1 MQLNTPLAKLAGI
14 GPSFINRL
22 QKLDLNTLEDLI
34 YHFPS
39 RYEDFSNV
47 SKLSDVKVGDKV
59 TIKGEVWQIKNAY
72 TKFRK
77 VITKALI
84 NDGSATIE
92 LVWFNQPYLT
102 KAIKVGDRLN
112 VAGEVSKFAGK
123 LSIVSPDY
131 EKADRLVHTG
141 RLVPIYPETY
151 GVSSKWLRNQISKI
165 LPLAIKQIEDYLPQQ
180 IKDNMLSLAEAIT
193 KIHFPPSRWE
203 AEKAR
208 KRLGF
213 DELFLI
219 NLATNQ
225 TRSKWQQK
233 TLIETWKFTESDL
246 NHFIKSLPFELTNA
260 QKRVLSEIMAD
271 LKKPHPMNRLLQG
284 EVGSGKTV
292 VAAAIVYLAQLNGF
306 QSLLMA
312 PTEILAWQH
321 YETLKK
327 LLEPL
332 ELSIG
337 LYTGSRKFTKIKN
350 SRFATFVDAGARR
363 AKLKI
368 QNFIPDVIVGTHALL
383 SDKIKPDKLGLVI
396 IDEQHRFGVEQRTL
410 LRAKGSAP
418 HLLTMTATPIPRT
431 VSLTIYG
438 DLDISVIDEM
448 PKGRQPVLTYL
459 VPEEKRAD
467 AYKFIEKKAK
477 EKNQVYIITPLIE
490 ESETQASA
498 KAAKVEFERLQK
510 VFPDLKH
517 GLLHG
522 RMKSKDKEQ
531 VINQFKSNQIDI
543 LVSTSVVEVGVDIP
557 NATIMLI
564 EGAQRFGLAALHQ
577 LRGRVGRGGKESFCL
592 LFSDSNLPEENRRL
606 KQMEKIDN
614 GLRLAELDLKIRGA
628 GSIFGYSQHGR
639 FDLKVAKL
647 TDLPLIEKTKSAA
660 SKILAENPSL
670 DKYPLLKAK
679 LLSVAKEVAPD

>member
-1 MQLNTPLAKLAGI
+1 MQLNTPLAKLASI

-84 NDGSATIE
+84 NDESATIE

-180 IKDNMLSLAEAIT
+180 IKDNILPLAEAIT
-193 KIHFPPSRWE
+193 KIHFPSSRWE

-233 TLIETWKFTESDL
+233 TLIKKWRFTESDL
-246 NHFIKSLPFELTNA
+246 NHFVKSLPFELTNA

-271 LKKPHPMNRLLQG
+271 LKKPYPMNRLLQG

-292 VAAAIVYLAQLNGF
+292 VAAAIVYLAQINGF

-337 LYTGSRKFTKIKN
+337 LYTGSRKFT
-350 SRFATFVDAGARR
+350 R
-363 AKLKI
+363 I

-383 SDKIKPDKLGLVI
+383 SDKIKPDKLGLTI

-410 LRAKGSAP
+410 LRAKGASP

-448 PKGRQPVLTYL
+448 PKGRQHVLTYL

-467 AYKFIEKKAK
+467 AYKFIEKKSK

-510 VFPDLKH
+510 VFPDLKR

-531 VINQFKSNQIDI
+531 VINQFRSNQIDI

-564 EGAQRFGLAALHQ
+564 EGAQRFGLAQLHQ

-628 GSIFGYSQHGR
+628 GNIFGYSQHGR

-660 SKILAENPSL
+660 SKILEENPSL

>member
-22 QKLDLNTLEDLI
+22 KRLDLNTLEDLI

-47 SKLSDVKVGDKV
+47 SKLSDVKIGDKV

-102 KAIKVGDRLN
+102 KAIKVGDKLN

-165 LPLAIKQIEDYLPQQ
+165 LPPAIKQIEDYLPDQ

-225 TRSKWQQK
+225 TRGKWQQK
-233 TLIETWKFTESDL
+233 TLIKTWKFTKSDL

-337 LYTGSRKFTKIKN
+337 LYTGSRKFTRIK
-350 SRFATFVDAGARR
+350 
-363 AKLKI
+363 K
-368 QNFIPDVIVGTHALL
+368 FIPDVIVGTHALL
-383 SDKIKPDKLGLVI
+383 SDKIKLDKLGLVI

-410 LRAKGSAP
+410 LRAKGAAP

-438 DLDISVIDEM
+438 DLDISIIDEM

-467 AYKFIEKKAK
+467 AYKFIEKKSK

-490 ESETQASA
+490 ESETLASA

-531 VINQFKSNQIDI
+531 VINQFRSNQIDI

-577 LRGRVGRGGKESFCL
+577 LRGRVGRGDKESFCL
-592 LFSDSNLPEENRRL
+592 LFSDSNLGEENRRL

-614 GLRLAELDLKIRGA
+614 GLELAELDLKIRGA

-660 SKILAENPSL
+660 SKILEENPSL
-670 DKYPLLKAK
+670 DKYPMLKAK

>member
-22 QKLDLNTLEDLI
+22 KRLDLNTLEDLI

-47 SKLSDVKVGDKV
+47 SKLSDVKIGDKV

-102 KAIKVGDRLN
+102 KAIKVGDKLN

-165 LPLAIKQIEDYLPQQ
+165 LPPAIKQIEDYLPDQ

-225 TRSKWQQK
+225 TRGKWQQK
-233 TLIETWKFTESDL
+233 TLIKTWKFTKSDL

-337 LYTGSRKFTKIKN
+337 LYTGSRKFTRIK
-350 SRFATFVDAGARR
+350 
-363 AKLKI
+363 K
-368 QNFIPDVIVGTHALL
+368 FIPDVIVGTHALL
-383 SDKIKPDKLGLVI
+383 SDKIKLDKLGLVI

-410 LRAKGSAP
+410 LRAKGAAP

-438 DLDISVIDEM
+438 DLDISIIDEM

-467 AYKFIEKKAK
+467 AYKFIEKKSK

-490 ESETQASA
+490 ESETLASA

-531 VINQFKSNQIDI
+531 VINQFRSNQIDI

-577 LRGRVGRGGKESFCL
+577 LRGRVGRGDKESFCL
-592 LFSDSNLPEENRRL
+592 LFSDSDLPEENRRL

-614 GLRLAELDLKIRGA
+614 GLELAELDLKIRGA

-660 SKILAENPSL
+660 SKILEENPSL
-670 DKYPLLKAK
+670 DKYPMLKAK

>member
-1 MQLNTPLAKLAGI
+1 MDLKTSLSKITGI
-14 GPSFINRL
+14 GPYYINRL
-22 QKLDLNTLEDLI
+22 KRLDLNTLEDLI
-34 YHFPS
+34 YHFPF
-39 RYEDFSNV
+39 RYDDFSNV
-47 SKLSDVKVGDKV
+47 SKLSDVKIGDKV

-84 NDGSATIE
+84 NDGSAAIE

-102 KAIKVGDRLN
+102 KAIKIGDRLN
-112 VAGEVSKFAGK
+112 VAGEISKFAGK

-165 LPLAIKQIEDYLPQQ
+165 LPSAIKQIEDYLPQQ
-180 IKDNMLSLAEAIT
+180 VKDNMLPLAEAIT
-193 KIHFPPSRWE
+193 KIHFPPRRWE
-203 AEKAR
+203 AEEAR
-208 KRLGF
+208 KRLSF

-225 TRSKWQQK
+225 TRDRWQQK
-233 TLIETWKFTESDL
+233 TLIKTWKFTESDL

-292 VAAAIVYLAQLNGF
+292 VAAAIIYLAQLNGF

-327 LLEPL
+327 LLEL
-332 ELSIG
+332 HKVEIG
-337 LYTGSRKFTKIKN
+337 LYTGSRKFTSIKN
-350 SRFATFVDAGARR
+350 S
-363 AKLKI
+363 
-368 QNFIPDVIVGTHALL
+368 IPDVIVGTHALL
-383 SDKIKPDKLGLVI
+383 SDQIKPDKVGLVI

-448 PKGRQPVLTYL
+448 PKGRQHVLTYL

-467 AYKFIEKKAK
+467 AYKFIEKKSK
-477 EKNQVYIITPLIE
+477 EKDQVYIITPLIE

-510 VFPDLKH
+510 VFPDLKC

-531 VINQFKSNQIDI
+531 VINQFRSNQIDI
-543 LVSTSVVEVGVDIP
+543 LISTSVVEVGVDIP

-577 LRGRVGRGGKESFCL
+577 LRGRVGRGGKKSFCL

-614 GLRLAELDLKIRGA
+614 GLELAELDLKIRGA
-628 GSIFGYSQHGR
+628 GNIFGYSQHGR
-639 FDLKVAKL
+639 FNLKVAKL

-660 SKILAENPSL
+660 SKILEENPSL

-679 LLSVAKEVAPD
+679 LLSHAKEVAPD

>member
-1 MQLNTPLAKLAGI
+1 MDLKTSLSKITGI

-22 QKLDLNTLEDLI
+22 KRLDLNTLEDLI
-34 YHFPS
+34 YHFPF

-47 SKLSDVKVGDKV
+47 SKLSDVKIGDKV
-59 TIKGEVWQIKNAY
+59 TIKGEIWQIKNAY

-84 NDGSATIE
+84 NDGSAAIE

-131 EKADRLVHTG
+131 EKADRLIHTG

-165 LPLAIKQIEDYLPQQ
+165 LPRAIKQIEDYLPQQ
-180 IKDNMLSLAEAIT
+180 VKDNMLPLAEAIT
-193 KIHFPPSRWE
+193 KIHFPASRWE

-208 KRLGF
+208 KRLSF

-225 TRSKWQQK
+225 TRSRWQQK
-233 TLIETWKFTESDL
+233 TLIKTWKFTESDL

-271 LKKPHPMNRLLQG
+271 LRKPHPMNRLLQG
-284 EVGSGKTV
+284 EVGSGKTI

-337 LYTGSRKFTKIKN
+337 LYTGSRKFT
-350 SRFATFVDAGARR
+350 R
-363 AKLKI
+363 I
-368 QNFIPDVIVGTHALL
+368 QNSIPDVIVGTHALL
-383 SDKIKPDKLGLVI
+383 SDKIKPDKLGLTI

-431 VSLTIYG
+431 ISLTIYG

-448 PKGRQPVLTYL
+448 PKGRQHVLTYL

-467 AYKFIEKKAK
+467 AYKFIEKKSK
-477 EKNQVYIITPLIE
+477 EKDQVYIITPLIE

-531 VINQFKSNQIDI
+531 VINQFRSNQIDI

-564 EGAQRFGLAALHQ
+564 EGAQRFGLAQLHQ

-592 LFSDSNLPEENRRL
+592 LFSDSNLPAENRRL
-606 KQMEKIDN
+606 KLMEKIDN
-614 GLRLAELDLKIRGA
+614 GLELAELDLKIRGA

-639 FDLKVAKL
+639 FNLKVAKL

-660 SKILAENPSL
+660 SKILEENPSL

-679 LLSVAKEVAPD
+679 LLSHAKEVAPD

>member
-22 QKLDLNTLEDLI
+22 KRLNLNNLEDLI

-47 SKLSDVKVGDKV
+47 SKLSDVKIGDKV

-72 TKFRK
+72 TKLGK

-151 GVSSKWLRNQISKI
+151 GISSKWLRNQINKL
-165 LPLAIKQIEDYLPQQ
+165 LPFALREIDEYLPDMVKAKMIDLPQ
-180 IKDNMLSLAEAIT
+180 AIH
-193 KIHFPPSRWE
+193 KIHFPKNKQDILDS
-203 AEKAR
+203 KN
-208 KRLGF
+208 RLSF

-233 TLIETWKFTESDL
+233 TLIKTWKFTESDL
-246 NHFIKSLPFELTNA
+246 NHFKNNLPFELTEA
-260 QKRVLSEIMAD
+260 QERVLSEIIAD

-292 VAAAIVYLAQLNGF
+292 VAATIVYLAQLNGF

-321 YETLKK
+321 YETLKN

-332 ELSIG
+332 KLSIG
-337 LYTGSRKFTKIKN
+337 LYTGSRKFTRIK
-350 SRFATFVDAGARR
+350 
-363 AKLKI
+363 
-368 QNFIPDVIVGTHALL
+368 NFIPDVIVGTHALL
-383 SDKIKPDKLGLVI
+383 SDQIKPDKVGLVI

-448 PKGRQPVLTYL
+448 PKGRQVIKTYL
-459 VPEEKRAD
+459 VPEKKRAD
-467 AYKFIEKKAK
+467 AYKFIEKKVK
-477 EKNQVYIITPLIE
+477 EKDQVYIITPLIE
-490 ESETQASA
+490 ESETQASV
-498 KAAKVEFERLQK
+498 KAAKVEFERLQT
-510 VFPDLKH
+510 VFPDLKL

-531 VINQFKSNQIDI
+531 VIIKFRSNQIDI

-614 GLRLAELDLKIRGA
+614 GLKLAELDLKIRGS

-660 SKILAENPSL
+660 SKILEENPAL

-679 LLSVAKEVAPD
+679 LLSVAKDVAPD